1 MVDLANKLCNKYKIT
16 IFTIYAKGELEEE
29 LNKDIK
35 LESLYNKRY
44 DELTKLQKYTIP
56 LKVLLGKKAIYNKY
70 IRNKFDTEIA
80 FLEGPITRLFS
91 AKNSNTKKIVWI
103 HNDISKVFGNSIKS
117 KIKKLVDK
125 KIYNK
130 YNQLVF
136 VSKDNLDKFEKVY
149 PKNNMKKVVIYNYI
163 DKQKV
168 IEKAEEKTEIE
179 FNENDIN
186 FVTVT
191 RLVEQKGIDRLIEVH
206 KKLIDNKLYHKF
218 YVIGDGPEREKLENM
233 IKKEGIGETFILLG
247 KLDNPYPYIKNAN
260 YFCLLSKFEGYG
272 MVIEEAKILN
282 KPVIITDTAARE
294 AVKEYENSMI
304 LENSEK
310 GIYEGIKNIIEKG
323 FKSKEITIKY
333 NNESILGQVEK
344 II

>member
-1 MVDLANKLCNKYKIT
+1 MRILFIGDIVGSQGRHMVQEHLGRLVDEKKIDFVIANGENATGGFGLNQRSFRELADCGIDA
-16 IFTIYAKGELEEE
+16 FTTGNHTWD
-29 LNKDIK
+29 NKD
-35 LESLYNKRY
+35 
-44 DELTKLQKYTIP
+44 
-56 LKVLLGKKAIYNKY
+56 
-70 IRNKFDTEIA
+70 
-80 FLEGPITRLFS
+80 
-91 AKNSNTKKIVWI
+91 
-103 HNDISKVFGNSIKS
+103 
-117 KIKKLVDK
+117 
-125 KIYNK
+125 
-130 YNQLVF
+130 
-136 VSKDNLDKFEKVY
+136 
-149 PKNNMKKVVIYNYI
+149 IYNYI

-168 IEKAEEKTEIE
+168 IEKAEEKTEVE

-310 GIYEGIKNIIEKG
+310 GIYEGIKSIIEKG
-323 FKSKEITIKY
+323 FKEKEITIKY
-333 NNESILGQVEK
+333 NNEGILGQVEK

>member
-1 MVDLANKLCNKYKIT
+1 M
-16 IFTIYAKGELEEE
+16 
-29 LNKDIK
+29 
-35 LESLYNKRY
+35 
-44 DELTKLQKYTIP
+44 TKLQKYTIP

-70 IRNKFDTEIA
+70 IRNKYDTEIA

-91 AKNSNTKKIVWI
+91 VKNTNTKKIVWI

-168 IEKAEEKTEIE
+168 IEKAEEKPEIE
-179 FNENDIN
+179 FDENDIN

-191 RLVEQKGIDRLIEVH
+191 RLVEQKGIDRLIDVH
-206 KKLIDNKLYHKF
+206 KKLIDNKLHHKF
-218 YVIGDGPEREKLENM
+218 YVIGDGAERLKLENM
-233 IKKEGIGETFILLG
+233 IKKEKLEETFILLG

-310 GIYEGIKNIIEKG
+310 GIYEGIKSIIKKG
-323 FKSKEITIKY
+323 FKEKEITIKY
-333 NNESILGQVEK
+333 NNEGILGQVEK

>member
-1 MVDLANKLCNKYKIT
+1 M
-16 IFTIYAKGELEEE
+16 
-29 LNKDIK
+29 
-35 LESLYNKRY
+35 
-44 DELTKLQKYTIP
+44 TKLQKYTIP

-91 AKNSNTKKIVWI
+91 VKNSNAKKIVWI

-117 KIKKLVDK
+117 KIKKLIDK

-206 KKLIDNKLYHKF
+206 KKLIDNKFYHKF
-218 YVIGDGPEREKLENM
+218 YVIGDGPERPKIEDM
-233 IKKEGIGETFILLG
+233 IKKEKLEETFILLG

-260 YFCLLSKFEGYG
+260 YFCLFSKFEGYG
-272 MVIEEAKILN
+272 MVIEEAKTLN

-294 AVKEYENSMI
+294 AVKKYENSMI

-323 FKSKEITIKY
+323 FKEKETISQY

>member
-1 MVDLANKLCNKYKIT
+1 M
-16 IFTIYAKGELEEE
+16 
-29 LNKDIK
+29 
-35 LESLYNKRY
+35 
-44 DELTKLQKYTIP
+44 TKLQKYTIP

-70 IRNKFDTEIA
+70 IRNKYDTEIA

-91 AKNSNTKKIVWI
+91 VKNTNTKKIVWI

-168 IEKAEEKTEIE
+168 IEKAEEKPEIE
-179 FNENDIN
+179 FDENDMN

-191 RLVEQKGIDRLIEVH
+191 RLVEQKGIDRLIDVH
-206 KKLIDNKLYHKF
+206 KKLIDNKLHHKF
-218 YVIGDGPEREKLENM
+218 YVIGDGAERLKLENM
-233 IKKEGIGETFILLG
+233 IKKEKLEETFILLG

-310 GIYEGIKNIIEKG
+310 GIYEGIKSIIEKG
-323 FKSKEITIKY
+323 FKEKEITIKY

>member
-1 MVDLANKLCNKYKIT
+1 M
-16 IFTIYAKGELEEE
+16 
-29 LNKDIK
+29 
-35 LESLYNKRY
+35 
-44 DELTKLQKYTIP
+44 
-56 LKVLLGKKAIYNKY
+56 
-70 IRNKFDTEIA
+70 
-80 FLEGPITRLFS
+80 
-91 AKNSNTKKIVWI
+91 
-103 HNDISKVFGNSIKS
+103 
-117 KIKKLVDK
+117 
-125 KIYNK
+125 
-130 YNQLVF
+130 
-136 VSKDNLDKFEKVY
+136 SKDNLDKFEKVY

-168 IEKAEEKTEIE
+168 IEKAEEKTEVE

-272 MVIEEAKILN
+272 MVIEEAKIL
-282 KPVIITDTAARE
+282 I
-294 AVKEYENSMI
+294 S
-304 LENSEK
+304 L
-310 GIYEGIKNIIEKG
+310 
-323 FKSKEITIKY
+323 
-333 NNESILGQVEK
+333 
-344 II
+344 